1 MFKARKGFWYA
12 LFATGQV
19 GLVYLLFCLFYF
31 IGQDASPKSNMIEM
45 IGVGFI
51 LMVVGVSIVA
61 VVVAA
66 GFGLHYWGKWTMKI
80 ATKQQRKLER
90 YFGEKAERAR
100 FALIRRKREEMEA
113 RSAARREASNI
124 GWEV

>member
-19 GLVYLLFCLFYF
+19 GLIYLLFCLMYF
-31 IGQDASPKSNMIEM
+31 IGQDASPKSGMIEM
-45 IGVGFI
+45 IGVGFLLI
-51 LMVVGVSIVA
+51 VVGICIVA
-61 VVVAA
+61 LVVAA

-90 YFGEKAERAR
+90 YFEEKAERSR
-100 FALIRRKREEMEA
+100 FVLMRREREAEAAREEMN
-113 RSAARREASNI
+113 RI